1 MNTHY
6 IGYARVSSR
15 DQNEDRQVIALTEFG
30 VPPSAVFVDKV
41 SGKNFDRKNYKRML
55 KKLKKKRCT
64 CQSMIFVFR
73 RNKFLLQKPKRAT

>member
-15 DQNEDRQVIALTEFG
+15 DQNEDRQIIALTEFG

-41 SGKNFDRKNYKRML
+41 SGKDFDRKNYKRML
-55 KKLKKKRCT
+55 KKLKKSDVLVS
-64 CQSMIFVFR
+64 Q
-73 RNKFLLQKPKRAT
+73 